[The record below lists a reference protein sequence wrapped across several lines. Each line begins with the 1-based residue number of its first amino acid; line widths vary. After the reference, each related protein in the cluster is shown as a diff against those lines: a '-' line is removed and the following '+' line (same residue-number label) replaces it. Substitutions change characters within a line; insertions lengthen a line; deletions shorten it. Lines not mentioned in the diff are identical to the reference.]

1 MRMFFEILKGLIPA
15 FLVAGALTIAIM
27 PTVDP
32 VFDSTSVN
40 NNIRG

>member
-15 FLVAGALTIAIM
+15 FLVAGALTIAIL

-32 VFDSTSVN
+32 VFDSASVN
-40 NNIRG
+40 KNTRG